1 MSDINNSNNSNVNDK
16 EPNLNQTN
24 DEFTQKIFELEL
36 IIKEKEEIIFT
47 LQSKI
52 KEYSNNIDLLKIENE
67 KLKSKIIIIEQEKK
81 KNPFFNNDSLK
92 MQKAQRFVVFKG
104 IYNESLNGNAY
115 KEYLD
120 YDTFKLI
127 NNNSFNLFN
136 DIQNEF
142 INFTI
147 IDFLD
152 CLHK

>member
-24 DEFTQKIFELEL
+24 DEFTQKIIELEL

-92 MQKAQRFVVFKG
+92 MQKPKD
-104 IYNESLNGNAY
+104 L
-115 KEYLD
+115 
-120 YDTFKLI
+120 
-127 NNNSFNLFN
+127 
-136 DIQNEF
+136 
-142 INFTI
+142 
-147 IDFLD
+147 
-152 CLHK
+152 